1 MSTLTPKELGFANR
15 VVENGGDK
23 VEAYEYAGYSMK
35 MSKAAIAVQADK
47 IYNKP
52 KVNLKIKELQS
63 IADEVAK
70 KEFTIT
76 IEQRLK
82 WLNEVANAG
91 LGKIFDQAGNERR
104 DNLTATVS
112 AIKTMNEMLGDNA
125 PIKTEN
131 THKVDSSL
139 AERLTGGSKR

>member
-1 MSTLTPKELGFANR
+1 MSLNEKQEKFACR

-23 VEAYEYAGYSMK
+23 VEAYKYAGYSLNLNPNAMG
-35 MSKAAIAVQADK
+35 VQADK
-47 IYNKP
+47 LYNHP
-52 KVNLKIKELQS
+52 KIHLRIKELQS